1 MTVNGVRVSKTSF
14 KKWFLHGP
22 VDQAL
27 KTSTQADEVKC
38 YPLTVSVHGAPVSV
52 ELWCNAQEAAKDG
65 TDELNPHAQSML
77 QEAHFREQGTTV
89 EEAFAAGYALPS
101 LPVIKGVAVL
111 TGPGCSDFPPDAVQ
125 CTLAA
130 LVGVHPSTHE

>member
-1 MTVNGVRVSKTSF
+1 MTVNAVRVSKTSF
-14 KKWFLHGP
+14 KKWFLYGP

-27 KTSTQADEVKC
+27 KTSTQAEQVKC
-38 YPLTVSVHGAPVSV
+38 YPLSVPVHGAPVSV
-52 ELWCNAQEAAKDG
+52 ELWCNIEEAAKDG
-65 TDELNPHAQSML
+65 TDELNGHAQSML

-89 EEAFAAGYALPS
+89 EEAFAAGAALPT

-111 TGPGCSDFPPDAVQ
+111 TGPGCTDFPEHAVQ

-130 LVGVHPSTHE
+130 LVGIHPSVHE